1 MISLILK
8 FGFVIANSASYE
20 TRKSRWICSTLR
32 FVLGLVRAPPRGGEA
47 EEAAI
52 KFDSCQPSERVAM
65 WTVTSESASR
75 RTESR
80 TELEMCPVCITL
92 AQHTILY
99 YLSPCLLA
107 EQLAD

>member
-32 FVLGLVRAPPRGGEA
+32 FVLGLVRAPPRGGEPEA

-52 KFDSCQPSERVAM
+52 KFDSCQPRG
-65 WTVTSESASR
+65 
-75 RTESR
+75 
-80 TELEMCPVCITL
+80 
-92 AQHTILY
+92 
-99 YLSPCLLA
+99 LSPGRALDA
-107 EQLAD
+107 PVMDIVS